1 MAGEKVISGNMRL
14 NIDGKTVYH
23 ATDATLTMTREV
35 RERATK
41 DTEGTE
47 KAKGIKNFS
56 ASANA
61 LGAYNSDGTST
72 NDFSGLFQLYNDDS
86 TDTVDI
92 EFVPSESDAT
102 KKYTGKAIID
112 NLELNMPNE
121 EDSTASINLSGS
133 GVITEETIV

>member
-14 NIDGKTVYH
+14 NIDGLTVYH

-41 DTEGTE
+41 DTDGTE

-61 LGAYNSDGTST
+61 LGAYNGDGTSS
-72 NDFSGLFQLYNDDS
+72 NDFSGLFAIYDD
-86 TDTVDI
+86 DTTETVSI

-102 KKYTGKAIID
+102 KKYTGQAIID

-121 EDSTASINLSGS
+121 EDATASINLNGS
-133 GVITEETIV
+133 GTITEETIV